1 MKYYPSRYVS
11 RLVTII
17 TVLAASLV
25 IEGAVV
31 CLYILEDR
39 SVKLGLL
46 AVFTSLFAA
55 SLAAMTDGRRTDII
69 LATAACAAI
78 LVVFVSQN

>member
-1 MKYYPSRYVS
+1 M
-11 RLVTII
+11 I

-25 IEGAVV
+25 IEGAIV
-31 CLYILEDR
+31 CLYVLKDE
-39 SVKLGLL
+39 SVRLGLL

-55 SLAAMTDGRRTDII
+55 SLAVMTDGRRSDII

>member
-1 MKYYPSRYVS
+1 M
-11 RLVTII
+11 I

-25 IEGAVV
+25 IEGAIV
-31 CLYILEDR
+31 CLYVLKNQ
-39 SVKLGLL
+39 SVRLGLL

-55 SLAAMTDGRRTDII
+55 SLAVMTDGRRSDII